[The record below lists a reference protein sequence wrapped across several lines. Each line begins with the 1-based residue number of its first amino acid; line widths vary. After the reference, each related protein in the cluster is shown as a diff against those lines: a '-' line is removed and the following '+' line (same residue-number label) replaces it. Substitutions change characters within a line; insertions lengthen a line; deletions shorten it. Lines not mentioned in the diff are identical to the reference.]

1 MLLTIQ
7 ETLNS
12 VWENIRLWLPTIIS
26 VVIAGLTAVM
36 QALIKK
42 AISKESFTEVANTMI
57 DKSIDRIGD
66 VTYKVDIMPVIESK
80 VKTYMEEVSKELD
93 SKIETQTNEEKTTQ
107 QLLVYLLQIY
117 SNSMLLDSTQK
128 EEITKFIE
136 TLTNEKVEEETTTQA
151 VEIKVGTTEKVE
163 ETTEVSVDR

>member
-26 VVIAGLTAVM
+26 IVIAGLTALM

-107 QLLVYLLQIY
+107 QLLIYLLQIY

-128 EEITKFIE
+128 EEITKFIA

-151 VEIKVGTTEKVE
+151 VEIKVGTAEKVE